1 MQPHTV
7 RSAHHRQD
15 RKRVGRGNGSGAGTY
30 SGRGSKGQKARTGGG
45 VRAGFEGGQNRLI
58 KGLPMLRGFKNMFRT
73 AYQPVN
79 VEALTAL
86 PDGVTEVT
94 PQVLAAYRLVDDARK
109 PVKLLAQGDVSRAF
123 QVSGIKASSTA
134 RAKITAAGGA
144 VAEA

>member
-7 RSAHHRQD
+7 RSAHHRQQ
-15 RKRVGRGNGSGAGTY
+15 RRRVGRGNGSGAGTY

-45 VRAGFEGGQNRLI
+45 VKVGFEGGQNRLI

-79 VEALTAL
+79 VEALAAL
-86 PDGVTEVT
+86 PDEVTEVT
-94 PQVLAAYRLVDDARK
+94 PQVLAAYRLVDDPGK
-109 PVKLLAQGDVSRAF
+109 PVKLLARGDLSRAF
-123 QVSGIKASSTA
+123 QISSIKTSGAA
-134 RAKITAAGGA
+134 RAKITAAGGT